1 LDLLKIILFSE
12 ASWANICTY
21 VRVLC
26 KCKSHKK
33 IQAILVNFDGISDI
47 GRKGW
52 AKREKS
58 KGKKEQFSWTL
69 LE

>member
-1 LDLLKIILFSE
+1 MRALYID
-12 ASWANICTY
+12 
-21 VRVLC
+21 
-26 KCKSHKK
+26 KSHEK
-33 IQAILVNFDGISDI
+33 IQALLVNFDGISDV

-58 KGKKEQFSWTL
+58 KGKKEQFLWTL